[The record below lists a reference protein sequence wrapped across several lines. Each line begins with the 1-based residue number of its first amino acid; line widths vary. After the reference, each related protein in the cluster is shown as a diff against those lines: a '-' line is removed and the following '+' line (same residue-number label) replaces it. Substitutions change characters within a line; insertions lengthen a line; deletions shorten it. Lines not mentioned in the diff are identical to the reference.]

1 MPRISPQREREVQE
15 RIVRA
20 AMVVFAERGFNQATM
35 QDIVR
40 ESGLSVGAIYTH
52 FTSKSELILAS
63 CDAATAQEIGELRQ
77 RLAEATDYRE
87 RIAVAVGFFLDRVAG
102 PGHVRAPASLLLQAW
117 ASAGAN
123 AAIRELLVARRRE
136 IVFAWATILQEG
148 MVRGELPVWLEVGD
162 IAHGIAG
169 LLDGIILQSVEEGAA
184 FRRAD
189 AERRVLSVI
198 ETMLASSGASEPPRL
213 VALPPRQ

>member
-1 MPRISPQREREVQE
+1 MPRISPQREREVRE

-20 AMVVFAERGFNQATM
+20 ATVVLAERGFDRATM

-52 FTSKSELILAS
+52 FKGKSELILAS
-63 CDAATAQEIGELRQ
+63 CDAAISQESGELRR
-77 RLAEATDYRE
+77 RLTETTDYRE
-87 RIAVAVGFFLDRVAG
+87 RIAVAVGFFLDRLAG
-102 PGHVRAPASLLLQAW
+102 PGHIRAPASLLLHAW

-123 AAIRELLVARRRE
+123 PAIRELLVGRRRE
-136 IVFAWATILQEG
+136 IVIACATILQEG
-148 MVRGELPVWLEVGD
+148 MVRGELPAWLEVGNV
-162 IAHGIAG
+162 AHGIAG
-169 LLDGIILQSVEEGAA
+169 LLDGIVLQSVEEGAA

-213 VALPPRQ
+213 VAVPPRQ